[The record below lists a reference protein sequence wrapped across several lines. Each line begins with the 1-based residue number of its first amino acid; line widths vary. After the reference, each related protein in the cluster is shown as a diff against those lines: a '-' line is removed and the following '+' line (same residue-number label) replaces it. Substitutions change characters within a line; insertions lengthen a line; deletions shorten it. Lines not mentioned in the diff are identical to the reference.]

1 VSFFGPFYASY
12 NIIALDADYQ
22 YALVAGQNLNYLWIL
37 AREKTIPD
45 KVKKNYLE
53 IAETIGFDTN
63 RLIWV
68 EHN

>member
-1 VSFFGPFYASY
+1 
-12 NIIALDADYQ
+12 
-22 YALVAGQNLNYLWIL
+22 LVAGQNLDYLWIL

-45 KVKKNYLE
+45 EVKKNYLE
-53 IAETIGFDTN
+53 IAEKIGFDTN